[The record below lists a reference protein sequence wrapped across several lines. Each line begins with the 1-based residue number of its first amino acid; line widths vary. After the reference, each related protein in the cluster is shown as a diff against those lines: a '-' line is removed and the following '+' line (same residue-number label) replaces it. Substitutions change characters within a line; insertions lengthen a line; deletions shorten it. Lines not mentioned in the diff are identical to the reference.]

1 MPPCAPVWITTWPVL
16 VVRFLLPK
24 PGSTSL
30 AKIGPISHRSLN
42 GLYQL
47 IIVGWVK
54 GGGMLWVY
62 ENMGNP
68 LSEHSP
74 AYALAQISLSER
86 IEHPPPSE
94 SLPLPSGLFC
104 RQLVAP
110 QPLFLLVPSSTDAP
124 WDLAPTPGSLCICC
138 IFGFFRSTSC

>member
-1 MPPCAPVWITTWPVL
+1 
-16 VVRFLLPK
+16 
-24 PGSTSL
+24 
-30 AKIGPISHRSLN
+30 
-42 GLYQL
+42 
-47 IIVGWVK
+47 
-54 GGGMLWVY
+54 MLWVY

-124 WDLAPTPGSLCICC
+124 WDLALHSGFSLHLLH
-138 IFGFFRSTSC
+138 FRILQVN